1 MMKRFVLVFFVFLIA
16 FLISCKPKEAV
27 GGGGAAAAGGSGKV
41 TIELL
46 QFKVDIKDRVMAMVD
61 DFNKA
66 QDKIFLDATVEGD
79 EYNTII
85 QTRMAANTVPDIFF
99 TRGYTDIIRT
109 MSYLTDLTDQP
120 WNKTLYD
127 AGRSIEVNG
136 KMYGMP
142 VGLEGYGYIYNVDIL
157 KKAGVE
163 TDPAKMPKTVRELQ
177 ALTQKLQSSGIKS
190 YNEAYQ
196 EFYTI
201 GRLFDNALSM
211 MPNSRMFYEDVNS
224 GKARIK
230 DSKYL
235 DGMFDIID
243 NAIQF
248 GSGVESIGIPYESE
262 IASFSSQENAMV
274 FNGIWIEPSVRTITP
289 TINMDMFPVP
299 FTNDPADSRLPVD
312 VPAAYSIYNKSRY
325 PEEAKYFLNWLYD
338 NGQKYLVESFLLIP
352 AFSTMQVTPQ
362 MGTLAATI
370 NRHVAE
376 GTSKS
381 WALRPEG
388 DYYVVLQEYVAGL
401 KTRTQAIE
409 EMQVIW
415 DSGAK

>member
-1 MMKRFVLVFFVFLIA
+1 MKRFVPVFCVFLTVS
-16 FLISCKPKEAV
+16 LISCKPKEAA
-27 GGGGAAAAGGSGKV
+27 GGGGAAASGGSGKV

-46 QFKVDIKDRVMAMVD
+46 QFKIDIKDRVMAMVE
-61 DFNKA
+61 DFNNA

-85 QTRMAANTVPDIFF
+85 QTRMAANTVPDVFF
-99 TRGYTDIIRT
+99 TRGYTDIVRT
-109 MSYLTDLTDQP
+109 RSYLTDLTDQP

-127 AGRSIEVNG
+127 AGRSIEVDG

-142 VGLEGYGYIYNVDIL
+142 IGFEGYGYIYNVDML
-157 KKAGVE
+157 KKAGAE
-163 TDPAKMPKTVRELQ
+163 TDPAKMPRTINELQ
-177 ALTQKLQSSGIKS
+177 TLTQKLQGSGIKS

-201 GRLFDNALSM
+201 GRLFNNALSM
-211 MPNSRMFYEDVNS
+211 MPDSKSFYEDVNS
-224 GKARIK
+224 GKAKIK

-243 NAIQF
+243 NAIRF
-248 GSGVESIGIPYESE
+248 GSGVGSIGIPYESE
-262 IASFSSQENAMV
+262 ITSFSSQENAMV
-274 FNGIWIEPSVRTITP
+274 FNGIWIEPSVRAINP

-299 FTNDPADSRLPVD
+299 FTNDPVDSKLPVD
-312 VPAAYSIYNKSRY
+312 VPAAYSIYNRSNY
-325 PEEAKYFLNWLYD
+325 PEEAKYFLNWLYE

-352 AFSTMQVTPQ
+352 AFSTMTVTPQ
-362 MGTLAATI
+362 MGTIAATI
-370 NRHVAE
+370 SRHVAE

-381 WALRPEG
+381 WALLPEG

-401 KTRTQAIE
+401 KNRPQAIE
-409 EMQVIW
+409 EMQAIW
-415 DSGAK
+415 DRGAK